1 MPRKLTIEDFINR
14 SRELY
19 GDRYDYSMV
28 NYVNTSTKVCITC
41 KDHGDFWITPNNF
54 LNGHKCPTCSGR
66 ERITPEVFIRRS
78 TAIHNGR
85 YDYSKVEYKGSNIDV
100 CIICP
105 EHGEFWQNPSRHMLG
120 NGCPKCFGTPKS
132 TTEEFVKKAK
142 AIYGDKYDYSKVDY
156 KGNKVKVCIICPE
169 HGEFWMSP
177 NNHLRGHRCPGCY
190 GTPKQTTKQFKQ
202 RARTIFKDP
211 KIASEKFKT
220 RAEALLGT
228 QYDYSKVDYKGHNQ
242 KVCIICPEHGEFW
255 IKASSHLQG
264 HGCPFCSGRA
274 RVTLPLFIERCTER
288 HHGKYNYSEVKFN
301 SLTDFVKII
310 CPEHGEFWQRAK
322 VHYRGYGCPICGGS
336 KRLTNEEFIE
346 KAKLIHEDMYDYSKV
361 NYINTSTKVCIIC
374 PEHGEFWQTPN
385 NHLFGAGCPVCPESN
400 MESEV
405 RQFLLKNNIAFEQ
418 EKGFDWLIYKRKMFL
433 DFFLPD
439 YGVAIECQGGQH
451 FFSTELFGGE
461 EFYKLTLE
469 RDEAK
474 RKLCE
479 VHGINI
485 LYFSHAHV
493 NYPYPVFESFRL
505 LLEAIKR
512 RGVITDKSQWCDPEL
527 ALEF

>member
-1 MPRKLTIEDFINR
+1 MPRKLTIEEFVNR

-19 GDRYDYSMV
+19 GAKYDYSKV

-41 KDHGDFWITPNNF
+41 KDHGDFWITPSNF
-54 LNGHKCPTCSGR
+54 LGGHKCPACSGR
-66 ERITPEVFIRRS
+66 ERITPDVFIRRS

-85 YDYSKVEYKGSNIDV
+85 YDYSKVDYKGLGKRV

-105 EHGEFWQNPSRHMLG
+105 VHGEFWQVAQYHMLG
-120 NGCPKCFGTPKS
+120 QGCPKCFGSPKS
-132 TTEEFVKKAK
+132 TTEEFIEKARE
-142 AIYGDKYDYSKVDY
+142 IYGDKYDYSKVDY
-156 KGNKVKVCIICPE
+156 RGNKEKVC
-169 HGEFWMSP
+169 
-177 NNHLRGHRCPGCY
+177 
-190 GTPKQTTKQFKQ
+190 
-202 RARTIFKDP
+202 
-211 KIASEKFKT
+211 
-220 RAEALLGT
+220 
-228 QYDYSKVDYKGHNQ
+228 
-242 KVCIICPEHGEFW
+242 
-255 IKASSHLQG
+255 
-264 HGCPFCSGRA
+264 
-274 RVTLPLFIERCTER
+274 
-288 HHGKYNYSEVKFN
+288 
-301 SLTDFVKII
+301 II

-336 KRLTNEEFIE
+336 KRLANEEFIE
-346 KAKLIHEDMYDYSKV
+346 KAKLIHEDKYDYSKV

-385 NHLFGAGCPVCPESN
+385 NHLFGAGCPICPESN

-418 EKGFDWLIYKRKMFL
+418 EKGFDWLIHKRKMFL

-451 FFSTELFGGE
+451 FFPTELFGGE

-479 VHGINI
+479 AHGINI
-485 LYFSHAHV
+485 LYFSHAHI

-512 RGVITDKSQWCDPEL
+512 RGIITDKSQWCDPEL
-527 ALEF
+527 ALEFE